1 MKAATLSTLSAR
13 IFFQLAGTG
22 QTELVARSCLSL
34 TEVIG
39 LVDVYYARNGQA
51 ALGVHPPSCPQT
63 GPRHGGAVIGI
74 VAADDHPFVRLSLA
88 GPVVAHHA
96 QHGVVALGTRAGEED
111 VVEVGRRDPASRAA
125 SSAAGG
131 VAGLEEEVVGQL
143 LHLASG
149 GIHQLLTAVAHVDAP
164 QTRHPVQN
172 ALAFGV
178 FQIDAFGLGDDATAL
193 LVQGLKN
200 R

>member
-1 MKAATLSTLSAR
+1 MRST
-13 IFFQLAGTG
+13 
-22 QTELVARSCLSL
+22 VSL
-34 TEVIG
+34 HSEPEPVKKTWLRWEGVI
-39 LVDVYYARNGQA
+39 
-51 ALGVHPPSCPQT
+51 S
-63 GPRHGGAVIGI
+63 
-74 VAADDHPFVRLSLA
+74 
-88 GPVVAHHA
+88 
-96 QHGVVALGTRAGEED
+96 
-111 VVEVGRRDPASRAA
+111 ASRVA
-125 SSAAGG
+125 SSAAG
-131 VAGLEEEVVGQL
+131 VAGLEEEVVVGQL